1 MSFFLARSA
10 GLSQL
15 HWTRFRNE
23 TQLCV
28 IRNGSG
34 MVVAGFVRGLCAS
47 APSFPPNLDPSQ
59 KNNEYLEGF

>member
-1 MSFFLARSA
+1 MSFFLARCA

-34 MVVAGFVRGLCAS
+34 MVVRGLCVVSAAARLAS
-47 APSFPPNLDPSQ
+47 LQILIRPQ